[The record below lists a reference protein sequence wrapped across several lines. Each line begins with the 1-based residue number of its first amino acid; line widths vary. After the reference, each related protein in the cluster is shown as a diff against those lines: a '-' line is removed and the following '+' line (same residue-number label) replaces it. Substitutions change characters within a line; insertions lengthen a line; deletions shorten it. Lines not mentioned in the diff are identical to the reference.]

1 MEDGK
6 CLLWADN
13 NTAFHYDAMIQ
24 EPKINKCS
32 SSKEPYRG
40 KSRSRPGHRHAK
52 GEISKACDQRQ
63 EKESCSHSLEM
74 ETPILLKEKVVT
86 ITR

>member
-1 MEDGK
+1 MEDRK
-6 CLLWADN
+6 YLIWADN
-13 NTAFHYDAMIQ
+13 NTAFHSDAMIQ
-24 EPKINKCS
+24 EHKINKCS
-32 SSKEPYRG
+32 SN
-40 KSRSRPGHRHAK
+40 AK
-52 GEISKACDQRQ
+52 GEISKACNQRQ